1 MYAIVEMLGQQF
13 KVEMGQKVF
22 IHRMNETE
30 RDSNY
35 LSSSS
40 QDHIIMKHY
49 IKNLAELSW
58 KNSWITK
65 QIIQH
70 TLTILY
76 YQKSQ

>member
-1 MYAIVEMLGQQF
+1 
-13 KVEMGQKVF
+13 
-22 IHRMNETE
+22 
-30 RDSNY
+30 
-35 LSSSS
+35 
-40 QDHIIMKHY
+40 MKHY

-76 YQKSQ
+76 YQKNQYGLITQDI